1 MQPQQRQERII
12 ARDERLNRA
21 QRDFEKQ
28 GWNRVGEDHWR
39 RHTNESAT
47 SLHLDPAAEQ
57 RRTWRVTVETGG
69 EVMALSFRSRS
80 FGAAVSE
87 ANRCYNLAHASEEQR
102 EINRQRQLD
111 EHYGRERMDGSEY
124 P

>member
-1 MQPQQRQERII
+1 MQPQQRQERMI
-12 ARDERLNRA
+12 ARDERFNRA
-21 QRDFEKQ
+21 KRDFEEQ
-28 GWNRVGEDHWR
+28 GWKRVNEDHWR
-39 RHTNESAT
+39 RLTNESAT
-47 SLHLDPAAEQ
+47 SLDLDPAAEQ
-57 RRTWRVTVETGG
+57 KRTWRVTVETGG

-102 EINRQRQLD
+102 EINRQRQRD
-111 EHYGRERMDGSEY
+111 EHYGIERMGEGGH